1 MLDIKLIRER
11 PDFVKGELAKRGVDP
26 AEVDR
31 LLEADQRRRK
41 LQGEVDQL
49 RADRKRRSREVG
61 KLPPE
66 ERAAEIAKIRAE
78 EAEEERQAAA
88 IVTAERTVRNQH
100 THGPRMREHIAI
112 QTKIPSVDKAVE
124 LARVEEQVDELSLT
138 LPNIPRP
145 YVVVGASE
153 ADNRVIK
160 TEGTPIEFTSFKPLP
175 HWELG
180 EKLGIIDFDRG
191 VKLSGTRFYVLSGA
205 GARLQRALITWMLD
219 VKIREQGYLEI
230 IPPLMVSTETATST
244 GHLPKNA
251 DTMYHDAE
259 DDFWFIP
266 TAEVPLTSLHRDE
279 TLDESSLPIYMT
291 AYTPCFRREKMSAG
305 RDVRGIKRGHQFD
318 KVEMVKLVR
327 PETSDD
333 EFHKM
338 VNDASEICRRLK
350 IPFRVVELC
359 TADLS
364 FASAVTYDLEMW
376 APGCGEWLEVSSV
389 SNCTDFQARRAKIR
403 FKSKGGK
410 PELVHTLNGSG
421 LALPRT
427 MIAVLEN
434 YQNEDGSVT
443 VPEVLRP
450 YMGGVERI
458 SKS

>member
-11 PDFVKGELAKRGVDP
+11 PDFVKAELAKRGVDP

-31 LLEADQRRRK
+31 LREVDQKRRQ

-49 RADRKRRSREVG
+49 RADRKRRAREVG
-61 KLPPE
+61 QLPPDQ
-66 ERAAEIAKIRAE
+66 RAIEIAKIRAE
-78 EAEEERQAAA
+78 EADEERLMKLSAEVAETGEVA
-88 IVTAERTVRNQH
+88 DISSNPLLLLGTELAEAEREFH
-100 THGPRMREHIAI
+100 SLM
-112 QTKIPSVDKAVE
+112 
-124 LARVEEQVDELSLT
+124 LT
-138 LPNIPRP
+138 LPNIPRQEVP
-145 YVVVGASE
+145 VGASE

-160 TEGTPIEFTSFKPLP
+160 TEGTPIEFTAFKPLP

-180 EKLGIIDFDRG
+180 ENLGIIDFDRG

-205 GARLQRALITWMLD
+205 GARLERALIAWMLD
-219 VKIREQGYLEI
+219 VKTQEQGYLEI
-230 IPPLMVSTETATST
+230 IPPLMVNRETVTST

-251 DTMYHDAE
+251 DTMYHDEE

-279 TLDESSLPIYMT
+279 TLDETSLPIYMT

-338 VNDASEICRRLK
+338 VNDAAEICRRLK
-350 IPFRVVELC
+350 IPFRVVALC

-364 FASAVTYDLEMW
+364 FASAITYDLEMW

-403 FKSKGGK
+403 YKTKGGK
-410 PELVHTLNGSG
+410 PEWVHTLNGSG

-427 MIAVLEN
+427 LIAVLEN

-443 VPEVLRP
+443 IPEVLRP
-450 YMGGVERI
+450 YMSGLDRI
-458 SKS
+458 RKN

>member
-1 MLDIKLIRER
+1 MLDIKLIREQ
-11 PDFVKGELAKRGVDP
+11 PDFVKAELAKRGTDP

-31 LLEADQRRRK
+31 LLEADKKRRT
-41 LQGEVDQL
+41 LQSEVDQL
-49 RADRKRRSREVG
+49 RADRKRRAREVG
-61 KLPPE
+61 KLPPD

-78 EAEEERQAAA
+78 EADEEKLSKVLADASSDLPANVSNPLLELGTQLAL
-88 IVTAERTVRNQH
+88 AEREFH
-100 THGPRMREHIAI
+100 
-112 QTKIPSVDKAVE
+112 
-124 LARVEEQVDELSLT
+124 SLMLE
-138 LPNIPRP
+138 LPNIPRADVP
-145 YVVVGASE
+145 VGSSE

-160 TEGTPIEFTSFKPLP
+160 TEGTPIEFTAFKPLP

-180 EKLGIIDFDRG
+180 ENLGIIDFDRG

-205 GARLQRALITWMLD
+205 GAKLERALIAWMLD
-219 VKIREQGYLEI
+219 VKTQEQGYLEI
-230 IPPLMVSTETATST
+230 IPPLMVNRETVTST

-251 DTMYHDAE
+251 DTMYHDDE

-279 TLDESSLPIYMT
+279 TLDENRLPIYMT

-338 VNDASEICRRLK
+338 VNDASEICRRLQ
-350 IPFRVVELC
+350 IPFRVVQLC

-376 APGCGEWLEVSSV
+376 APGCAEWLEVSSI

-403 FKSKGGK
+403 FKTKGGK
-410 PELVHTLNGSG
+410 PELLHTLNGSG

-427 MIAVLEN
+427 LIAVLEN

-443 VPEVLRP
+443 IPEVLRP
-450 YMGGVERI
+450 YMGGLDRI
-458 SKS
+458 RKP

>member
-11 PDFVKGELAKRGVDP
+11 PDFAKGELAKRGIDP

-31 LLEADQRRRK
+31 LLETDQKRRK
-41 LQGEVDQL
+41 LQGELDLL
-49 RADRKRRSREVG
+49 RADRKRRAREVG
-61 KLPPE
+61 KLPPD
-66 ERAAEIAKIRAE
+66 ERAVEIANIRAE
-78 EAEEERQAAA
+78 EADEEKLTKLSTGSSSTGEAVDASNSLLELGAQLGL
-88 IVTAERTVRNQH
+88 AEREV
-100 THGPRMREHIAI
+100 E
-112 QTKIPSVDKAVE
+112 E
-124 LARVEEQVDELSLT
+124 LALT
-138 LPNIPRP
+138 LPNIPRL

-160 TEGTPIEFTSFKPLP
+160 TEGTPIEFTAFKPLP
-175 HWELG
+175 HWEIG
-180 EKLGIIDFDRG
+180 ENLGIIDFDRG

-205 GARLQRALITWMLD
+205 GARLERALIAWMLD
-219 VKIREQGYLEI
+219 VKTQEQGYLEI
-230 IPPLMVSTETATST
+230 IPPLMVNRETVTST

-251 DTMYHDAE
+251 DTMYHDDE

-279 TLDESSLPIYMT
+279 TLDESSLPIYLT

-364 FASAVTYDLEMW
+364 FASAITYDLEMW
-376 APGCGEWLEVSSV
+376 APGCAEWLEVSSI

-403 FKSKGGK
+403 FKAKGGK

-427 MIAVLEN
+427 LIAVLEN

-443 VPEVLRP
+443 IPEVLRP
-450 YMGGVERI
+450 YMGGLERI
-458 SKS
+458 RQG

>member
-26 AEVDR
+26 VEVDR
-31 LLEADQRRRK
+31 LLEVDQRRRK

-49 RADRKRRSREVG
+49 RADRKRRAREVG
-61 KLPPE
+61 KLPAE
-66 ERAAEIAKIRAE
+66 QRAAEIAKIRAE
-78 EAEEERQAAA
+78 EADEEKLAKGEAVDTSNPLVMLSSQLSD
-88 IVTAERTVRNQH
+88 AEK
-100 THGPRMREHIAI
+100 M
-112 QTKIPSVDKAVE
+112 VE
-124 LARVEEQVDELSLT
+124 GLALA
-138 LPNIPRP
+138 LPNIPRADVP
-145 YVVVGASE
+145 VGASE
-153 ADNRVIK
+153 ADNKVIK
-160 TEGTPIEFTSFKPLP
+160 TEGTPIEFTAFKPLP

-205 GARLQRALITWMLD
+205 GARLQRALIAWMLD

-279 TLDESSLPIYMT
+279 TLDESILPIYMT

-327 PETSDD
+327 PTTSDD
-333 EFHKM
+333 EFLKM
-338 VNDASEICRRLK
+338 VNDAEEICRRLK
-350 IPFRVVELC
+350 IPYRVVALC

-376 APGCGEWLEVSSV
+376 APGCGEWLEVSSI

-443 VPEVLRP
+443 VPEVLLP
-450 YMGGVERI
+450 YMGGVERLV
-458 SKS
+458 SS

>member
-1 MLDIKLIRER
+1 MLDIKLIREQ
-11 PDFVKGELAKRGVDP
+11 PDFIKGELAKRGVEA

-31 LLEADQRRRK
+31 LLEADLKRRK
-41 LQGEVDQL
+41 LQAEVDQL
-49 RADRKRRSREVG
+49 RADRKRRAREVG

-66 ERAAEIAKIRAE
+66 QRAAEIAKIRAE
-78 EAEEERQAAA
+78 EADEEKLTRGEAMDAGNPLL
-88 IVTAERTVRNQH
+88 VLGT
-100 THGPRMREHIAI
+100 
-112 QTKIPSVDKAVE
+112 E
-124 LARVEEQVDELSLT
+124 LALAEKRVEDLALT

-145 YVVVGASE
+145 YVVVGKSE
-153 ADNRVIK
+153 ADNRVIR
-160 TEGTPIEFTSFKPLP
+160 TEGTPIEFSAFAPLA
-175 HWELG
+175 HWDLG
-180 EKLGIIDFDRG
+180 ENLGIIDFDRG
-191 VKLSGTRFYVLSGA
+191 VKLSGTRFYVLSGS

-219 VKIREQGYLEI
+219 LKREQGYLEI
-230 IPPLMVSTETATST
+230 IPPLMVSRETATST

-251 DTMYHDAE
+251 DTMYHDDE

-266 TAEVPLTSLHRDE
+266 TAEVPLTSMHRDE
-279 TLDESSLPIYMT
+279 TLDESSLPMYLT

-338 VNDASEICRRLK
+338 VPDAEEICRRLK
-350 IPFRVVELC
+350 IPYRVVELC

-403 FKSKGGK
+403 FKTKGGK

-443 VPEVLRP
+443 IPEVLRP
-450 YMGGVERI
+450 YMGGTERI
-458 SKS
+458 RKI

>member
-1 MLDIKLIRER
+1 MLDIKLIREQT
-11 PDFVKGELAKRGVDP
+11 DFVKGELAKRGVEP

-31 LLEADQRRRK
+31 LLEVDQKRRK

-49 RADRKRRSREVG
+49 RADRKRRAREVG

-78 EAEEERQAAA
+78 EADEEKLAKGEA
-88 IVTAERTVRNQH
+88 IDVSNPLVMLGTQLDLAEKQV
-100 THGPRMREHIAI
+100 E
-112 QTKIPSVDKAVE
+112 E
-124 LARVEEQVDELSLT
+124 LALT
-138 LPNIPRP
+138 LPNIPRS

-153 ADNRVIK
+153 ADNRVIR
-160 TEGTPIEFTSFKPLP
+160 TEGTPLEFTAFKPLP

-180 EKLGIIDFDRG
+180 ENLGIIDFDRG

-279 TLDESSLPIYMT
+279 TLDESSLPTYLT

-333 EFHKM
+333 ELQAL
-338 VNDASEICRRLK
+338 VENACEVCRRLG
-350 IPFRVVELC
+350 IPFRVVQVC

-364 FASAVTYDLEMW
+364 FAGAAQYDIEMW
-376 APGCGEWLEVSSV
+376 APGLGEWLEVSSC
-389 SNCTDFQARRAKIR
+389 STCTDFQMRRANIR
-403 FKSKGGK
+403 YRPERGGK
-410 PELVHTLNGSG
+410 TEFLHALNGSG
-421 LALPRT
+421 LGLPRT
-427 MIAVLEN
+427 LIAVLEN
-434 YQNEDGSVT
+434 YQQADGSIVI
-443 VPEVLRP
+443 PEILRP
-450 YMGGVERI
+450 YMGGVDI
-458 SKS
+458 IKPA

>member
-11 PDFVKGELAKRGVDP
+11 PDFVKGELAKRGIDP
-26 AEVDR
+26 AEVDQ
-31 LLEADQRRRK
+31 LLEVDQKRRK
-41 LQGEVDQL
+41 LQGELDQI
-49 RADRKRRSREVG
+49 RADRKRRAKEVG
-61 KLPPE
+61 KLPPD
-66 ERAAEIAKIRAE
+66 ERAAEIARIRAE
-78 EAEEERQAAA
+78 EADEEKLVELFSSPAGV
-88 IVTAERTVRNQH
+88 VTTTN
-100 THGPRMREHIAI
+100 
-112 QTKIPSVDKAVE
+112 PSVE
-124 LARVEEQVDELSLT
+124 LAIEMALAERKVEELALT

-160 TEGTPIEFTSFKPLP
+160 TEGTPIEFTAFKPLP
-175 HWELG
+175 HWEIG
-180 EKLGIIDFDRG
+180 ENLGIIDFDRG

-205 GARLQRALITWMLD
+205 GARLQRALIAWMLD
-219 VKIREQGYLEI
+219 VKTQEQGYLEI
-230 IPPLMVSTETATST
+230 IPPLMVTRETATST

-251 DTMYHDAE
+251 DTMYHDDE

-266 TAEVPLTSLHRDE
+266 TAEVPLTSLYRDE
-279 TLDESSLPIYMT
+279 TLDENRLPIYMT

-364 FASAVTYDLEMW
+364 FASAVTYDLELW
-376 APGCGEWLEVSSV
+376 APGCGEWLEVSSI

-403 FKSKGGK
+403 FKTKGGK

-427 MIAVLEN
+427 LIAVLEN

-443 VPEVLRP
+443 IPEVLRP
-450 YMGGVERI
+450 YMGGVEKIR
-458 SKS
+458 KN

>member
-1 MLDIKLIRER
+1 MLDIKLIREQ
-11 PDFVKGELAKRGVDP
+11 PDFVKAELAKRGIDSI
-26 AEVDR
+26 EVER
-31 LLEADQRRRK
+31 LLDADKKRRK
-41 LQGEVDQL
+41 LQAEVDQL
-49 RADRKRRSREVG
+49 RADRKRRAREVG
-61 KLPPE
+61 KLPPD

-78 EAEEERQAAA
+78 EADEEKLTKVLADASPDVPANVSNPLLELGTQLAL
-88 IVTAERTVRNQH
+88 AEREFH
-100 THGPRMREHIAI
+100 
-112 QTKIPSVDKAVE
+112 
-124 LARVEEQVDELSLT
+124 SLMLE
-138 LPNIPRP
+138 LPNIPRADVP
-145 YVVVGASE
+145 VGNSE

-160 TEGTPIEFTSFKPLP
+160 TEGTPLEFTAFKPLP

-180 EKLGIIDFDRG
+180 ENLGIIDFDRG

-205 GARLQRALITWMLD
+205 GAKLERALIAWMLD
-219 VKIREQGYLEI
+219 VKIQEQGYLEI
-230 IPPLMVSTETATST
+230 IPPLMVNRETVTST

-251 DTMYHDAE
+251 DTMYHDDE

-279 TLDESSLPIYMT
+279 TLDENRLPIYMT

-327 PETSDD
+327 PETSDA

-338 VNDASEICRRLK
+338 VNDASEICRRLQ
-350 IPFRVVELC
+350 IPFRVVQLC

-364 FASAVTYDLEMW
+364 FASAVTYDLEFW
-376 APGCGEWLEVSSV
+376 APGCGEWLEVSSI

-403 FKSKGGK
+403 FKTKTGK
-410 PELVHTLNGSG
+410 PELLHTLNGSG

-427 MIAVLEN
+427 LIAVLEN

-443 VPEVLRP
+443 IPEVLRP
-450 YMGGVERI
+450 YMGGLDRI
-458 SKS
+458 RKP

>member
-11 PDFVKGELAKRGVDP
+11 TDFIKGELAKRGVVP

-31 LLEADQRRRK
+31 LLEADQRRRQ
-41 LQGEVDQL
+41 LQAEVDQL

-66 ERAAEIAKIRAE
+66 ERGAEIARIRAE
-78 EAEEERQAAA
+78 EAAEERLAKGETIESGNPLLDLAKQLG
-88 IVTAERTVRNQH
+88 VVGKNVE
-100 THGPRMREHIAI
+100 
-112 QTKIPSVDKAVE
+112 E
-124 LARVEEQVDELSLT
+124 LALT

-160 TEGTPIEFTSFKPLP
+160 TEGTPTEFTSFKPRP

-180 EKLGIIDFDRG
+180 ENLGIIDFDRG

-219 VKIREQGYLEI
+219 VKTREQGYLEI
-230 IPPLMVSTETATST
+230 IPPLMVSRETATST

-251 DTMYHDAE
+251 DTMYHDDE

-279 TLDESSLPIYMT
+279 TLDESSLPVYMT

-338 VNDASEICRRLK
+338 VNDAAEICRRLK
-350 IPFRVVELC
+350 IPFRIVELC

-403 FKSKGGK
+403 FKIKGGK

-450 YMGGVERI
+450 YMGGIERI
-458 SKS
+458 GKI

>member
-1 MLDIKLIRER
+1 MLDLGKQL
-11 PDFVKGELAKRGVDP
+11 GV
-26 AEVDR
+26 AE
-31 LLEADQRRRK
+31 K
-41 LQGEVDQL
+41 
-49 RADRKRRSREVG
+49 
-61 KLPPE
+61 
-66 ERAAEIAKIRAE
+66 
-78 EAEEERQAAA
+78 
-88 IVTAERTVRNQH
+88 N
-100 THGPRMREHIAI
+100 
-112 QTKIPSVDKAVE
+112 VE
-124 LARVEEQVDELSLT
+124 QLSLT
-138 LPNIPRP
+138 LPNIPRS

-160 TEGTPIEFTSFKPLP
+160 TEGTPLEFTSFKPLP

-180 EKLGIIDFDRG
+180 ENLGIIDFDRG

-219 VKIREQGYLEI
+219 VKREQGYLEI
-230 IPPLMVSTETATST
+230 IPPLMVSRETATST

-251 DTMYHDAE
+251 DTMYHDDE

-279 TLDESSLPIYMT
+279 TLDESVLPIYMT

-338 VNDASEICRRLK
+338 VNDASEICRRLQ

-403 FKSKGGK
+403 FKTKGRQARAGAYVEWVRAGAAAHDDRGAG
-410 PELVHTLNGSG
+410 ELS
-421 LALPRT
+421 
-427 MIAVLEN
+427 E
-434 YQNEDGSVT
+434 
-443 VPEVLRP
+443 
-450 YMGGVERI
+450 
-458 SKS
+458 

>member
-26 AEVDR
+26 AEVER
-31 LLEADQRRRK
+31 LLEADRKRRQ
-41 LQGEVDQL
+41 LQAEVDQL
-49 RADRKRRSREVG
+49 RADRKRRAREVA
-61 KLPPE
+61 KLPPD
-66 ERAAEIAKIRAE
+66 ERAAEIARIRAE
-78 EAEEERQAAA
+78 EAD
-88 IVTAERTVRNQH
+88 AERLRDLPTVLASRDAAGK
-100 THGPRMREHIAI
+100 GPLSPLLILGAELGLAEK
-112 QTKIPSVDKAVE
+112 TVEE
-124 LARVEEQVDELSLT
+124 LALT
-138 LPNIPRP
+138 LPNLPRP

-153 ADNRVIK
+153 TDNRVIK
-160 TEGTPIEFTSFKPLP
+160 TEGTPTEFTAFKPIP

-180 EKLGIIDFDRG
+180 ENLGIIDFDRG

-205 GARLQRALITWMLD
+205 GARLQRALIAWMLD
-219 VKIREQGYLEI
+219 VKTQEQGYLEI
-230 IPPLMVSTETATST
+230 IPPLMVSRETATST

-251 DTMYHDAE
+251 DTMYHDEE

-279 TLDESSLPIYMT
+279 TLEESSLPIYLT

-338 VNDASEICRRLK
+338 VEDASEICRRLE

-403 FKSKGGK
+403 FKTKGGK

-443 VPEVLRP
+443 IPEILRP
-450 YMGGVERI
+450 YMGGLDRI
-458 SKS
+458 RRR

>member
-26 AEVDR
+26 AGVDR
-31 LLEADQRRRK
+31 LLEVDQKRRK

-49 RADRKRRSREVG
+49 RADRKRRAREVG
-61 KLPPE
+61 KLPAE

-78 EAEEERQAAA
+78 EADEEKLTDLSEAVAARNEA
-88 IVTAERTVRNQH
+88 VHGGGPASPLLLLGTELGRAEKQV
-100 THGPRMREHIAI
+100 E
-112 QTKIPSVDKAVE
+112 E
-124 LARVEEQVDELSLT
+124 LALT
-138 LPNIPRP
+138 LPNIPRADVP
-145 YVVVGASE
+145 VGASE
-153 ADNRVIK
+153 ADNRVISSH
-160 TEGTPIEFTSFKPLP
+160 GTPIEFTAFKPLP

-191 VKLSGTRFYVLSGA
+191 VKLSGTRFYVLSGL
-205 GARLQRALITWMLD
+205 GARLQRALIAWMLD
-219 VKIREQGYLEI
+219 VKIREQDYLEI
-230 IPPLMVSTETATST
+230 IPPLMVNTETVTST
-244 GHLPKNA
+244 GHYPKNS
-251 DTMYHDAE
+251 DTMYRDAE

-266 TAEVPLTSLHRDE
+266 TAEVPLTSLHREE

-333 EFHKM
+333 EFLKM
-338 VNDASEICRRLK
+338 VNDAEEICRRLK
-350 IPFRVVELC
+350 IPYRVVALC

-376 APGCGEWLEVSSV
+376 APGCGEWLEVSSI
-389 SNCTDFQARRAKIR
+389 SNCTDFQARRARIR
-403 FKSKGGK
+403 FKTKGGK

-443 VPEVLRP
+443 VPEVLLP

-458 SKS
+458 RK

>member
-11 PDFVKGELAKRGVDP
+11 PNFVKAELAKRGVDP
-26 AEVDR
+26 AEVER
-31 LLEADQRRRK
+31 LLEADKKRRR
-41 LQGEVDQL
+41 LQAEVDQL
-49 RADRKRRSREVG
+49 RADRKRRAREVG

-78 EAEEERQAAA
+78 EAAEEKLMKQSAEVAAA
-88 IVTAERTVRNQH
+88 GEVVDIGNPLLLLGTELAEAEREVH
-100 THGPRMREHIAI
+100 WRMLE
-112 QTKIPSVDKAVE
+112 
-124 LARVEEQVDELSLT
+124 
-138 LPNIPRP
+138 LPNLPRAE
-145 YVVVGASE
+145 VVVGASE
-153 ADNRVIK
+153 ADNRMIK
-160 TEGTPIEFTSFKPLP
+160 TEGTPLEFTAFKPLP

-180 EKLGIIDFDRG
+180 ENLGIIDFDRG

-205 GARLQRALITWMLD
+205 GARLERALIAWMLD
-219 VKIREQGYLEI
+219 VKTQEQGYLEI

-279 TLDESSLPIYMT
+279 TLDESILPIYMT

-338 VNDASEICRRLK
+338 VENAAEICRRLQ

-364 FASAVTYDLEMW
+364 FASAITYDLEMW

-389 SNCTDFQARRAKIR
+389 SNCTDFQARRARIR
-403 FKSKGGK
+403 FKAKGGK
-410 PELVHTLNGSG
+410 PELLHTLNGSG

-427 MIAVLEN
+427 LIAVLEN

-443 VPEVLRP
+443 IPEVLRP
-450 YMGGVERI
+450 YMGGLDRI
-458 SKS
+458 RKS

>member
-1 MLDIKLIRER
+1 MLDIKVIREQ
-11 PDFVKGELAKRGVDP
+11 PDFVKAELGKRGIEP
-26 AEVDR
+26 GEVDL
-31 LLEADQRRRK
+31 LLEADQKRRK

-49 RADRKRRSREVG
+49 RADRKRRAKENG
-61 KLPPE
+61 KVPPE
-66 ERAAEIAKIRAE
+66 QRGAEIAKIRAE
-78 EAEEERQAAA
+78 EAAEEKIASQAVAGGVEPAAA
-88 IVTAERTVRNQH
+88 GSPLLELGAQLALAE
-100 THGPRMREHIAI
+100 
-112 QTKIPSVDKAVE
+112 KK
-124 LARVEEQVDELSLT
+124 VDELALT

-145 YVVVGASE
+145 YVVVGKSE

-160 TEGTPIEFTSFKPLP
+160 TEGTPIEFTAFKAVP

-191 VKLSGTRFYVLSGA
+191 VKLLGTRFYVLSGA
-205 GARLQRALITWMLD
+205 GARLQRALIAWMLD

-230 IPPLMVSTETATST
+230 IPPLMVRTEDATST

-338 VNDASEICRRLK
+338 VNDAAEICRRLK
-350 IPFRVVELC
+350 IPYRVVALC

-403 FKSKGGK
+403 FKTKGGK

-450 YMGGVERI
+450 YMGGMERI
-458 SKS
+458 SKI

>member
-11 PDFVKGELAKRGVDP
+11 PDFVKAELAKRGVEP

-31 LLEADQRRRK
+31 LLEVDQKRRK

-49 RADRKRRSREVG
+49 RADRKRRAREVG
-61 KLPPE
+61 KLPPD

-78 EAEEERQAAA
+78 EADEEKLIRAISEGAHHPEKLELGTLANPGQALLLAG
-88 IVTAERTVRNQH
+88 TAQL
-100 THGPRMREHIAI
+100 GL
-112 QTKIPSVDKAVE
+112 VE
-124 LARVEEQVDELSLT
+124 KQVEESALT
-138 LPNIPRP
+138 LPNIPRS

-153 ADNRVIK
+153 ADNRVIR
-160 TEGTPIEFTSFKPLP
+160 TEGTPLEFTAFKPLP

-180 EKLGIIDFDRG
+180 ENLGIIDFDRG

-230 IPPLMVSTETATST
+230 IPPLMVSRETATST

-251 DTMYHDAE
+251 DTMYHDDE

-279 TLDESSLPIYMT
+279 TLDESSLPTYLT

-338 VNDASEICRRLK
+338 VHDAEEICRRLK
-350 IPFRVVELC
+350 IPYRVVELC

-403 FKSKGGK
+403 FKTKGGK

-443 VPEVLRP
+443 IPEVLRP
-450 YMGGVERI
+450 YMGGTERI
-458 SKS
+458 RKI